1 MNKLEQLI
9 NEFCPEGVEC
19 KTLGELGVFY
29 SGISGKSKDDF
40 SNGNAKFITYMNV
53 FSNLSLKIDVDDKVK
68 IGENE
73 NQNTIQYG
81 DILFTGSSETP
92 EECGMSSVLTS
103 ITDEKLYLNSF
114 CFGFRFYD
122 EKLMLPEFSKYV
134 FRSSEIRK
142 QIKRTASGVTRFN
155 VSKKKMEKVTIPLPP
170 IMVQEEIVR
179 ILDKFTE
186 LTAEFTAE
194 LTAEL
199 TARKQQYEYYSE
211 SLLNFTEEYDCKKIK
226 LKEICDIYLGLTA
239 TPKYTNSGVKFI
251 SAQNTSKD
259 FLDLEN
265 VKYISEIDYAK
276 ATSNAKP
283 KRGDILFTR
292 VGSNLGHPVIID
304 TDEKLC
310 IFVSLGFLRI
320 KNKNIVSNSYLKH
333 WMNTDLFWSQVRKK
347 VFGAAKVNLN
357 TGWLKEFELTLPPI
371 DIQEKIVNHL
381 DCFEKYFNFLHDNL
395 SLEIET
401 RQKQYEYYRDKL
413 LTFKKKEAAEN
424 E

>member
-1 MNKLEQLI
+1 MSKLEELI
-9 NEFCPEGVEC
+9 NELCPNGVDYIPL
-19 KTLGELGVFY
+19 KDVSDVKRGERITKKDL
-29 SGISGKSKDDF
+29 KDDGLYPVMSGGTSYF
-40 SNGNAKFITYMNV
+40 GRYDKYNRNEDTITV
-53 FSNLSLKIDVDDKVK
+53 A
-68 IGENE
+68 
-73 NQNTIQYG
+73 QYG
-81 DILFTGSSETP
+81 SAGYVSFIKEKFWANDVCYSIIPKNIIDNKFLYYCLSNQQNYIFG
-92 EECGMSSVLTS
+92 LTTKAVPDCLPKDRLES
-103 ITDEKLYLNSF
+103 I
-114 CFGFRFYD
+114 
-122 EKLMLPEFSKYV
+122 
-134 FRSSEIRK
+134 
-142 QIKRTASGVTRFN
+142 QIP
-155 VSKKKMEKVTIPLPP
+155 IPSPQ
-170 IMVQEEIVR
+170 VQEEIVR
-179 ILDKFTE
+179 ILDNFTE
-186 LTAEFTAE
+186 LTAELTAK

-211 SLLNFTEEYDCKKIK
+211 SLLNFKEEYDCKKIK

-239 TPKYTNSGVKFI
+239 TPKYMNSGVKFI

-381 DCFEKYFNFLHDNL
+381 DCFEKHFNFLHDDL
-395 SLEIET
+395 SLEIEA

>member
-1 MNKLEQLI
+1 MSKLEELI
-9 NEFCPEGVEC
+9 NELCPNGVDYIPL
-19 KTLGELGVFY
+19 KDVSDVKRGERITKKDL
-29 SGISGKSKDDF
+29 KDDGLYPVMSGGTSYF
-40 SNGNAKFITYMNV
+40 GRYDKYNRNEDTITV
-53 FSNLSLKIDVDDKVK
+53 A
-68 IGENE
+68 
-73 NQNTIQYG
+73 QYG
-81 DILFTGSSETP
+81 SAGYVSFIKEKFWANDVCYSIIPKNIIDNKFLYYCLSNQQNYIFG
-92 EECGMSSVLTS
+92 LTTKAVPDCLPKDRLES
-103 ITDEKLYLNSF
+103 I
-114 CFGFRFYD
+114 
-122 EKLMLPEFSKYV
+122 
-134 FRSSEIRK
+134 
-142 QIKRTASGVTRFN
+142 QIP
-155 VSKKKMEKVTIPLPP
+155 IPSPQ
-170 IMVQEEIVR
+170 VQEEIVR
-179 ILDKFTE
+179 ILDNFTE
-186 LTAEFTAE
+186 LTAELTAK

-199 TARKQQYEYYSE
+199 NARKQQYEYYSE
-211 SLLNFTEEYDCKKIK
+211 SLLNFKEEYDCKKIK

-239 TPKYTNSGVKFI
+239 TPKYMNSGVKFI

-381 DCFEKYFNFLHDNL
+381 DCFEKHFNFLHDDL
-395 SLEIET
+395 SLEIEA